1 MSVFPPEVSAGV
13 SSPDGGLE
21 ESSVP
26 SSSIAMG
33 EHPERMLIRII
44 IRQLFVFIC
53 MVMDYGLEGSF
64 AAGEGQ
70 VVNVALPC
78 HLDGAGQCLEDSF
91 NFMVFVMS
99 SCLDVEI
106 NGSMVG

>member
-1 MSVFPPEVSAGV
+1 MSDDVPRTRIYFDSDVDNANASDTLYVSVFPPEVSAGV

-70 VVNVALPC
+70 VVNVALLC
-78 HLDGAGQCLEDSF
+78 HLDARASA
-91 NFMVFVMS
+91 
-99 SCLDVEI
+99 
-106 NGSMVG
+106 